1 MKNFLH
7 PYKLPRLY
15 SGKGDWYV
23 YYHYKNPYYN
33 PNDPKSKQWIMFKDR
48 AGLNYQEIKETP
60 KLRKEIG
67 QQVIDTYKER
77 LKAGWSPFADSEMQS
92 EDYDNMKF
100 LPAVKALEELQKIKK
115 SSIKRRTW
123 QSYKYSLDVFSK
135 WLRESKM
142 EHVSL
147 EFLKPVHMTTFFDTL
162 RSSGN
167 FKNKSINNHAAN
179 LGVLFNAAV
188 ERELCTKSPLK
199 GYKKLPEESGK
210 NYPFSDKQ
218 KKELKKKILEKDPDL
233 WLFVKCIYHLF
244 VRPIELLRVQVQ
256 HINLK
261 SKQIIIHSDSGKNKK
276 QLPVEI
282 PDSFIEEIKAL
293 NLEQYPDNYYL
304 FGLHLKTCP
313 KPYNRNSVTERHTA
327 ILKAV
332 GITDSNYTM
341 YGWKHTGN
349 VDAFLAG
356 VDPYDLMRQNRHH
369 SLEQT
374 MNYLR
379 SLGLRPNI
387 GYSKKAP
394 KM

>member
-7 PYKLPRLY
+7 PYKPPRLY

-23 YYHYKNPYYN
+23 YYHYKNPVTGEW
-33 PNDPKSKQWIMFKDR
+33 QMFKDR
-48 AGLNYQEIKETP
+48 CGLNYKDLKENP
-60 KLRKEIG
+60 KARK
-67 QQVIDTYKER
+67 QVGEEYVDAYKDR
-77 LKAGWSPFADSEMQS
+77 LKAGWSPFADSNAQPEG
-92 EDYDNMKF
+92 YDNIKF
-100 LPAVKALEELQKIKK
+100 LPAIKALYELQKIKK
-115 SSIKRRTW
+115 GSLKVRTW
-123 QSYKYSLDVFSK
+123 QSYKYSLDVFDK
-135 WLRESKM
+135 WLKQIKL
-142 EHVSL
+142 EHISL
-147 EFLKPVHMTTFFDTL
+147 EYLKPVNMTNFFDSL
-162 RSSGN
+162 RSDGKL
-167 FKNKSINNHAAN
+167 KNKSINNHAAN

-218 KKELKKKILEKDPDL
+218 KKLLKEKILEDDPDL

-282 PDSFIEEIKAL
+282 PDSFIKEIRAL
-293 NLEQYPDNYYL
+293 KLEQYPDNYYL
-304 FGLHLKTCP
+304 FGMNLKICE
-313 KPYNRNSVTERHTA
+313 KPYNRNSVTERHTK

-332 GITDSNYTM
+332 GIKDTNYTM

-349 VDAFLAG
+349 VDSFLAG
-356 VDPYDLMRQNRHH
+356 VDVYDLMRQNRHH

-374 MNYLR
+374 MNYMR
-379 SLGLRPNI
+379 SMGLRPNVNF
-387 GYSKKAP
+387 SKKAP
-394 KM
+394 KL